1 MTVASEITRLQT
13 AKANIKTSIENKWV
27 TVPANATLD
36 SYSWYIDQIEK
47 WDPRGDFL
55 VTTILRTPVVT
66 HVNKSDGVSFFGA
79 DMTYVDDDVMILT
92 KPWMYDDYSSTSAST
107 MTVYINAYVLDWTSL
122 DFTVWSINV
131 WGYGTN
137 WSLTYGSYHL
147 YKDGDDIHFKICYE
161 WYWSSS
167 SYPTLD
173 LVYNKT
179 NKTFTKVTWSA
190 SSRNALPNT
199 GNMWLYTASWEWCT
213 GSNCDPLIK
222 WTPVLS

>member
-1 MTVASEITRLQT
+1 MTVASEITRLQW
-13 AKANIKTSIENKWV
+13 AKADIKTAIQNKWV
-27 TVPANATLD
+27 TVPASAKLD
-36 SYSWYIDQIEK
+36 TYDDYIAQIK
-47 WDPRGDFL
+47 QWDPRWDFL
-55 VTTILRTPVVT
+55 VSTILRTPVVS
-66 HVNKSDGVSFFGA
+66 HVNKSDSVSFFGA
-79 DMTYVDDDVMILT
+79 DMTYVDDDVMILA
-92 KPWMYDDYSSTSAST
+92 KPRMYDDYSSTWHST
-107 MTVYINAYVLDWTSL
+107 MTVYINAYLLDGTSL
-122 DFTVWSINV
+122 DFQIWQVSV
-131 WGYGTN
+131 WGYWTN

-147 YKDGDDIHFKICYE
+147 YKDGDNIHFKICYE